1 LTHSANIDIGKGSTT
16 DKRFNF
22 ASPQQQANIVIVAEE
37 PQEVEDD
44 NDVRESKI
52 KGYKPKKQTQ
62 KRKSKAEETNF
73 TPPSQNIKIADLL
86 VNPFVSQQQSTSAS
100 SYASATATANI
111 NLPFPSTSSTQR
123 QCQ

>member
-16 DKRFNF
+16 EKRFNF

-37 PQEVEDD
+37 PQQEVEDD

-62 KRKSKAEETNF
+62 KRKSKVEETNF

-86 VNPFVSQQQSTSAS
+86 VNPFVPQQQSTSAS
-100 SYASATATANI
+100 SYASATANI
-111 NLPFPSTSSTQR
+111 NFPSTQR